1 MAEEQPDVR
10 TGGAQEQTLNLLR
23 DLGFARTD
31 EQVDAYKR
39 QIEANADQHTPEYWE
54 QLRTRLGVNT
64 DRAA

>member
-1 MAEEQPDVR
+1 MTARRDPA
-10 TGGAQEQTLNLLR
+10 AQEQTLDLLR
-23 DLGFARTD
+23 SLGFARTD

-54 QLRTRLGVNT
+54 QLRARLGVNT